1 MIEAILFDMDG
12 LLIDSEPLWKEAEIK
27 VFGTVGIDMNA
38 RSCEQTVGLRIDQVV
53 DLWFHSHP
61 WDNKSKQQ
69 VIDEILEEMQML
81 IQTKGNA
88 KKGVKEIFQFL
99 EGKKMKKAVASS
111 SYLILIEAVLDKLN
125 LRDQIDLYKSA
136 EHEEFGKPHPAL
148 FLNTAKELNAYHEHC
163 LVFED
168 SFNGVLAAKAARM
181 KVVAVPEESHLKDP
195 RMIIADFQIESLL
208 DFDQSKL
215 DAINESLVLR

>member
-27 VFGTVGIDMNA
+27 VFGSVGIDMNE

-53 DLWFHSHP
+53 DLWYSSHP

-69 VIDEILEEMQML
+69 VIQEILEEMQML
-81 IQTKGNA
+81 IRTKGKA
-88 KKGVKEIFQFL
+88 KKGVEEIFQFL
-99 EGKKMKKAVASS
+99 EGKNLKKAIASS
-111 SYLILIEAVLDKLN
+111 SYLVLIEAVLDKLN
-125 LRDQIDLYKSA
+125 LREQIDLHKSA

-181 KVVAVPEESHLKDP
+181 KVVAVPEETHLKDP
-195 RMIIADFQIESLL
+195 RMIIADLQIESLL
-208 DFDQSKL
+208 DFDQAKL
-215 DAINESLVLR
+215 DAINESLVLK